1 MLIYLMCF
9 LSFGGNV
16 WEDMVSFNI
25 SICIY
30 LFFVNL
36 IVSNLLVN
44 SSYVEVMYFL
54 CIVSMNY

>member
-25 SICIY
+25 SIY

>member
-1 MLIYLMCF
+1 MFIYLMCF

-25 SICIY
+25 SIY

>member
-16 WEDMVSFNI
+16 WEDMVSFNN
-25 SICIY
+25 SIY

-36 IVSNLLVN
+36 IVSYLLVN

>member
-1 MLIYLMCF
+1 MFIYLMCF

-25 SICIY
+25 SIY

-44 SSYVEVMYFL
+44 SSYGEVMYFL

>member
-25 SICIY
+25 SLY